1 MTQAKSYQ
9 SDLKAAIHQTASDL
23 YEVGLMD
30 QQTMRRFDASCM
42 TPIHDFTAQEIRALR
57 EREDVC

>member
-23 YEVGLMD
+23 YEVGLLATY
-30 QQTMRRFDASCM
+30 QFLITEQTR
-42 TPIHDFTAQEIRALR
+42 
-57 EREDVC
+57 